1 MVTIRVFGTTPPC
14 AKYQRTE
21 REALKAAAKYPG
33 QVQVVKLDALGP
45 EASEIGVVMTP
56 TVVVGKEVLPAGK
69 IVLADQLETYIRRA
83 LGG

>member
-14 AKYQRTE
+14 AKCKRAE
-21 REALKAAAKYPG
+21 SEALKAAAKYPG

-45 EASEIGVVMTP
+45 EASEIGVMMTP

-69 IVLADQLETYIRRA
+69 IVPADQLETYIRKA